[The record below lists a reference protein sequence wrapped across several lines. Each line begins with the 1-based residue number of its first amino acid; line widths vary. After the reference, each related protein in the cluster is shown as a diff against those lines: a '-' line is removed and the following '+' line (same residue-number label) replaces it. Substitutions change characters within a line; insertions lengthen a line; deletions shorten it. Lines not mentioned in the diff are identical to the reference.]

1 MAGILVG
8 DILLQLMEW
17 DPLAL
22 YLLRVYQLEFRVGT
36 CRCDASHG
44 QGVLTQVNCMVKSSL

>member
-8 DILLQLMEW
+8 HICLQLMKW

-22 YLLRVYQLEFRVGT
+22 YSVWVHQLEFRVDM
-36 CRCDASHG
+36 CRCDASQG